1 MPPVAGE
8 GLLHAGRS
16 CGGFFSCGTHAKWRE
31 QGGNIMQQGD
41 PVNCIRGIGEK
52 TAKTFARLN
61 ILTVRDLLHHYPRDY
76 EVFALPT
83 PIARLKEGGV
93 AAIEAGITAYA
104 EVSRQKGLVVV
115 SCNVQDASGMIR
127 LTWFNQAYL
136 KNVLKRGTHDIFRGR
151 VVRKGSTLVM
161 DQPKIYKKDEY
172 RMRLNVL
179 QPVYPLTAGLS
190 NHAMQKAVDQAL
202 CLAEFP
208 ADYLPRRIAKEN
220 KLISQKA
227 AFFEIHFPKSRE
239 TMLDARKRIVFD
251 EFFTFAVRLRQR
263 KENRHLEENHY
274 KLAETNEC
282 RTFLERLPYQLT
294 RGQEDAL
301 AEIRQDVAGEYVMNR
316 LIQGDV
322 GSGKTVLAEYALLLA
337 ATNGCQGCIMAPTE
351 VLARQ
356 HYEVMQAA
364 FKPLGVKVL
373 LLAGSMT
380 PKQKKEAYGRIAAH
394 EVDVI
399 VGTHSLIQEKVVYN
413 RLALVVT
420 DEQHRFGVKQ
430 RENLA
435 GKGEYV
441 HVLVMS
447 ATPIPRTLAIVLYGD
462 LDVSLVR
469 ELPAERLPIKNC
481 VVDTTYRPTAF
492 RFIAKQVSEGRQAY
506 VICPMVEE
514 SEEVEAEN
522 VTEYTARLRGEL
534 PGSVVVESLHG
545 KMKPA
550 DKNERMERFAAGEI
564 KVLVSTTVV
573 EVGVNV
579 PNASVMMIE
588 DAERFG
594 LAQLHQLRGRVGRGA
609 HQSYCIFVSGSQDEK
624 AKERLSVM
632 NRSNDGFYIA
642 GEDLKLRGPGDVF
655 GVRQSGELQFEL
667 GDIYQDAEVL
677 AAADMAAKSLTE
689 EEYGQVLAILEQT
702 EPVRKSV

>member
-1 MPPVAGE
+1 M
-8 GLLHAGRS
+8 
-16 CGGFFSCGTHAKWRE
+16 
-31 QGGNIMQQGD
+31 
-41 PVNCIRGIGEK
+41 
-52 TAKTFARLN
+52 
-61 ILTVRDLLHHYPRDY
+61 
-76 EVFALPT
+76 
-83 PIARLKEGGV
+83 
-93 AAIEAGITAYA
+93 
-104 EVSRQKGLVVV
+104 
-115 SCNVQDASGMIR
+115 
-127 LTWFNQAYL
+127 
-136 KNVLKRGTHDIFRGR
+136 
-151 VVRKGSTLVM
+151 
-161 DQPKIYKKDEY
+161 
-172 RMRLNVL
+172 
-179 QPVYPLTAGLS
+179 
-190 NHAMQKAVDQAL
+190 
-202 CLAEFP
+202 
-208 ADYLPRRIAKEN
+208 
-220 KLISQKA
+220 
-227 AFFEIHFPKSRE
+227 
-239 TMLDARKRIVFD
+239 
-251 EFFTFAVRLRQR
+251 RLRQR

-492 RFIAKQVSEGRQAY
+492 RFIARQVSEGRQAY